1 MISMNPDVMD
11 LMNLPKDAYDPAK
24 EVADKMDAI
33 IEGAKEG
40 SF

>member
-1 MISMNPDVMD
+1 MD

-33 IEGAKEG
+33 IEGAKEAL
-40 SF
+40 SKLSQNK